1 MRLLAHTC
9 VEKLTLPFRPSPTP
23 PFADC
28 SDGWDRTSGLTSL
41 ALLLIDPHYR
51 TLAGLCS
58 LLARE
63 WCNFGHRFGKRN
75 GTGVGEGHGREDA
88 RDDQRA
94 PIFLQFVDALWQI
107 TRQHPTAFEFNDR
120 VLAALADHSYSG
132 AFGTFLM
139 DCEADR
145 ASAGFASAGGS
156 LSLWD
161 VLLNPATRASYVNP
175 LFVAP
180 ALGSA
185 AGGSGSGTPAAAAAS
200 ATPLLPSRQHY
211 LPLLTDVR
219 DVQVWPRWVLVF
231 Q

>member
-1 MRLLAHTC
+1 M
-9 VEKLTLPFRPSPTP
+9 
-23 PFADC
+23 
-28 SDGWDRTSGLTSL
+28 
-41 ALLLIDPHYR
+41 
-51 TLAGLCS
+51 
-58 LLARE
+58 
-63 WCNFGHRFGKRN
+63 
-75 GTGVGEGHGREDA
+75 GEGHGREDA

-145 ASAGFASAGGS
+145 ASAGFACAGGS

-180 ALGSA
+180 GGGGGAMGGS
-185 AGGSGSGTPAAAAAS
+185 GSSGSGSGTPAAS
-200 ATPLLPSRQHY
+200 ATPLLPSRAHF